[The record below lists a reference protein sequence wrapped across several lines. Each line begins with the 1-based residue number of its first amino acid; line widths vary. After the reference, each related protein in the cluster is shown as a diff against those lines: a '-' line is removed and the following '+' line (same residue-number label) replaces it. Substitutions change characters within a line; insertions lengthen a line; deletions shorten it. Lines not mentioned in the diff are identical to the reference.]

1 MRLFDYVKCFGLV
14 FLLSCST
21 EKPNVVDNPLPACIE
36 HAKDAEV
43 YGYCVYKNAKTLP
56 DIKNVNEYC
65 SQAGK
70 WQDDCRQTW
79 VIEYRNAYSLETLME
94 ICAQNA
100 DCAFQ
105 LLDTKPHPDLLEQV
119 PLCIRYADRYRHD
132 CVMHAIQRWYFEW
145 PDAEEI
151 ARVANEKNP
160 FPEQIG
166 TFIGA
171 RVACDGV
178 GTCVGTPENKSL
190 CEKYVVE
197 YQDKSKCPNQHRR
210 RKPLK

>member
-1 MRLFDYVKCFGLV
+1 MRLFDYVKCFGLF
-14 FLLSCST
+14 FLLSCSI

-43 YGYCVYKNAKTLP
+43 YGYCVYKNAKRLP
-56 DIKNVNEYC
+56 DINSVNKYC

-70 WQDDCRQTW
+70 WKEDCRQTW
-79 VIEYRNAYSLETLME
+79 VLENRDGHSLEALMD

-100 DCAFQ
+100 DCAFH
-105 LLDTKPHPDLLEQV
+105 LLDTKPHPDLLEQTK
-119 PLCIRYADRYRHD
+119 LCIRYADRYRHD

-145 PDAEEI
+145 PDADEI
-151 ARVANEKNP
+151 SRIANEKSP

-171 RVACDGV
+171 RVACVGV
-178 GTCVGTPENKSL
+178 GTCDGIPENKSL
-190 CEKYVVE
+190 CEKYVIE
-197 YQDKSKCPNQHRR
+197 YQDKSKCPNQHRK